1 MLEDLLALHEEMI
14 VQLVLERLG
23 VVGTADFLL
32 NLIAQ
37 HEKAAAMI
45 RALLKNAAADAA
57 GDGMVSIPS
66 EARSDAEKFL
76 IAGFAPGLRGAWRG
90 ASG

>member
-14 VQLVLERLG
+14 VQLVLERLS
-23 VVGTADFLL
+23 VVGTADFLQG
-32 NLIAQ
+32 LIVQ

-45 RALLKNAAADAA
+45 RTLLQNAAADAA

-66 EARSDAEKFL
+66 AARSDAEKFL
-76 IAGFAPGLRGAWRG
+76 IAGFAPGLHGAGRDAPG
-90 ASG
+90 